1 MGDRDEVQV
10 ARWAAIRERVG
21 ACLRELRSGHGPAAV
36 PTSQAR
42 LSGDLE
48 DLGYHVTQS
57 MISRYEQ
64 GVLDAPLTLERLV
77 GWALCCASLS
87 APAFRELM
95 ELAGFHLPWTPED
108 LRHFDELL
116 ARYRSLPLPDQVVL
130 KRKLLWHVLGLRA
143 TALDSPEPP
152 RGAMEGARGNSTAG
166 PAGDGGED
174 GENQV
179 SPGSQSGGSFRRAR
193 SEEQLRR

>member
-1 MGDRDEVQV
+1 MADRDEVQV
-10 ARWAAIRERVG
+10 ARWTVMRDRVG
-21 ACLRELRSGHGPAAV
+21 ECLRELRITGGSGG

-64 GVLDAPLTLERLV
+64 GQLDAPLTLERLV

-95 ELAGFHLPWTPED
+95 ELAGYALPWSAGD
-108 LRHFDELL
+108 LHQFDSMLR
-116 ARYRSLPLPDQVVL
+116 RYRALPLPDQIVL
-130 KRKLLWHVLGLRA
+130 RRSLLWHVLGLR
-143 TALDSPEPP
+143 D
-152 RGAMEGARGNSTAG
+152 RG
-166 PAGDGGED
+166 
-174 GENQV
+174 
-179 SPGSQSGGSFRRAR
+179 
-193 SEEQLRR
+193 